1 MELINDEI
9 LLRLNIYIL
18 AIKYLEKRALHFT
31 KITGDNE
38 KTNRNNREVE
48 TVSNSEEKIKKKGF
62 T

>member
-9 LLRLNIYIL
+9 LLKLNIYIL

-38 KTNRNNREVE
+38 KTNRDNRVE